1 MTTVPRPPEGYASW
15 LDFAVE
21 TFDTRTVWLEA
32 VFSEDAAVPDR
43 DAIREAARTELRT
56 LRDCGGRSLRTG
68 EHP

>member
-1 MTTVPRPPEGYASW
+1 LTTAPRPPEGYASW

-21 TFDTRTVWLEA
+21 MFDRRTVWLEA
-32 VFSEDAAVPDR
+32 VFSEDVAVPDR
-43 DAIREAARTELRT
+43 DAIREAARTELRI